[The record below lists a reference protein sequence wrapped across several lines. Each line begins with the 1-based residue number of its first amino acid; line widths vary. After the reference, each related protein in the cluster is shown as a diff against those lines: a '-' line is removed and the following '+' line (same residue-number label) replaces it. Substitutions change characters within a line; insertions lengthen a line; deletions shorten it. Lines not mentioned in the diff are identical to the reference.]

1 MSLFTGTESQRSGL
15 RIRNMRSSAYG
26 PGHFSRVPKN
36 KNEDLEDWAARHRIQ
51 ITNARRNVR
60 SMPRTSGG
68 NGETKADLQDRIDEL
83 EAENEDLQSLLDSV
97 YDLVSPGPDED
108 DEDVDDD
115 DGR

>member
-1 MSLFTGTESQRSGL
+1 
-15 RIRNMRSSAYG
+15 
-26 PGHFSRVPKN
+26 
-36 KNEDLEDWAARHRIQ
+36 
-51 ITNARRNVR
+51 
-60 SMPRTSGG
+60 MPRTSGG